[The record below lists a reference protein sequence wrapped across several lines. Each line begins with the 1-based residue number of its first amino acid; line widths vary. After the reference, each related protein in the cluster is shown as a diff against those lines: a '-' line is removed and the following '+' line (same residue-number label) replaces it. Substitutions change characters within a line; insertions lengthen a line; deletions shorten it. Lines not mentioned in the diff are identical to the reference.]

1 MLFDYYLKKQM
12 QTKSNTTLVVMS
24 NDSLLEVTYYCADF
38 KLKENENEKLTQLF
52 IQLHDCIC
60 TMKIEK
66 SMSKK
71 RNELERLIH
80 NKVIY
85 ERGHLC

>member
-1 MLFDYYLKKQM
+1 M
-12 QTKSNTTLVVMS
+12 QTKSSKVIVLMP
-24 NDSLLEVTYYCADF
+24 NDSHLEVTYYCTDG
-38 KLKENENEKLTQLF
+38 KLKEIEKERLTQLF

-66 SMSKK
+66 SICKEG
-71 RNELERLIH
+71 NELEKIVQ
-80 NKVIY
+80 NKVIN